1 MRLIDALKFLVSG
14 QGHDPDTGLADR
26 DRVLSRAL
34 MIVGAAFGACAVAAA
49 GIDTTASAAAKNSLF
64 IV

>member
-14 QGHDPDTGLADR
+14 QGHEPDTGLADR

-34 MIVGAAFGACAVAAA
+34 MIVGGAFVILSFA
-49 GIDTTASAAAKNSLF
+49 LF
-64 IV
+64 VLFYS